1 MKQSFI
7 AGLMAAT
14 AIAFAT
20 PASAQSIFEALSE
33 TYKSNPT
40 LQAERAYLRSVD
52 ENVAI
57 ARSGYRPTLALTG
70 GYTDTNNNVDSNST
84 YGRVGG
90 GDTTTKSMAAV
101 VSQPLFS
108 GFSTVNSV
116 KAADQAVRAEQNNL
130 YNVEQDVFLSAST
143 AYLDVVRDRAIVE
156 LQKNNEKLLKKRL
169 DETQQRF
176 NVGEVT
182 RTDVSQAEARYSQ
195 AKSDRI
201 ASEGNLE
208 ASKATYIQIIG
219 SSPEDLEDPKVIRDY
234 LPQSYEEALEVALK
248 NNYSIRQARHLFNSK
263 GYEVYANTGELL
275 PQLSFDASASK
286 VKSENDNALTG
297 DTTTDGVEWGLNLTI
312 PLYNA
317 GESRAKIRQSKHQ
330 KWQAQEQVLE
340 MERQVKATVSSA
352 WEYMMANESKISAIK
367 DQVKA
372 NEIALD
378 GVQKEEA
385 LGNRTILDVLD
396 AYQELL
402 NSNVNEVTARRD
414 YYVSAMNLLMSMGK
428 LTAKDLKLDVELYDA
443 KKYYKE
449 TRGKWLSLE

>member
-1 MKQSFI
+1 MRQSFI

-143 AYLDVVRDRAIVE
+143 DYLDVVRDRAIVE

-367 DQVKA
+367 DQVRA

>member
-1 MKQSFI
+1 MKQRFI

-14 AIAFAT
+14 AIAT
-20 PASAQSIFEALSE
+20 PASAQSIFDALSE
-33 TYKSNPT
+33 TYKTNPT
-40 LQAERAYLRSVD
+40 LQAERAYLRAVD

-57 ARSGYRPTLALTG
+57 AKSGYRPTLALTG

-90 GDTTTKSMAAV
+90 GDTTTKSMAAT
-101 VSQPLFS
+101 VSQPLFN

-130 YNVEQDVFLSAST
+130 YNVEQDVLLSAST
-143 AYLDVVRDRAIVE
+143 AYLDVVRDRAIVD

-201 ASEGNLE
+201 ASEGDLE
-208 ASKATYIQIIG
+208 VSKAVYAKIIG
-219 SSPEDLEDPKVIRDY
+219 SMPEDLEDPKMIKDY
-234 LPQSYEEALEVALK
+234 LPESYEEALNTALK
-248 NNYSIRQARHLFNSK
+248 NNYSIRQAKHLFNSK
-263 GYEVYANTGELL
+263 GYEVYANTGALL

-286 VKSENDNALTG
+286 VKSENDSALTG

-312 PLYNA
+312 PLYKG
-317 GESRAKIRQSKHQ
+317 GENRAKIRQSKHQ

-340 MERQVKATVSSA
+340 TERQVKATVSSA
-352 WEYMMANESKISAIK
+352 WEYMKANESKIYAIK

-414 YYVSAMNLLMSMGK
+414 YYVSAMNLLVSMGK

-449 TRGKWLSLE
+449 TKGKWLSLE

>member
-1 MKQSFI
+1 MKKSFM
-7 AGLMAAT
+7 AGLMFAT
-14 AIAFAT
+14 ALGFSGS
-20 PASAQSIFEALSE
+20 ASAQNLFEALSQ
-33 TYKSNPT
+33 TYNTNPT
-40 LQAERAYLRSVD
+40 LQAQRTYLRSID

-57 ARSGYRPTLALTG
+57 AKSGYRPTVALTG
-70 GYTDTNNNVDSNST
+70 SYSDANRNSDIIAQD
-84 YGRVGG
+84 GASKQ
-90 GDTTTKSMAAV
+90 TTFAATI
-101 VSQPLFS
+101 SQPIFS

-116 KAADQAVRAEQNNL
+116 KAADRNVRAEQNNL
-130 YNVEQDVFLSAST
+130 YNVEQDVFLQAST
-143 AYLDVVRDRAIVE
+143 AYLDVLRDTAIVE

-182 RTDVSQAEARYSQ
+182 RTDVSQAKARYSQ
-195 AKSDRI
+195 AMSDRI

-208 ASKATYIQIIG
+208 ASKATYIQLIG
-219 SSPEDLEDPKVIRDY
+219 SEPQDLETPRPLRDF
-234 LPQSYEEALEVALK
+234 LPQSYDEALNIALA
-248 NNYSIRQARHLFNSK
+248 NNYSIKQAKELLKSK
-263 GYEVYANTGELL
+263 GYEVYANTGALL
-275 PQLSFDASASK
+275 PQVSLDGSASK
-286 VKSENDNALTG
+286 NKLDGDNYSG
-297 DTTTDGVEWGLNLTI
+297 KPETDNYEWGVNMTI

-317 GESRAKIRQSKHQ
+317 GESRAKIRQSKYQ
-330 KWQAQEQVLE
+330 KWQAQEAVLE
-340 MERQVKATVSSA
+340 AERSVKSVVSSA
-352 WEYMMANESKISAIK
+352 WEYMKANESKIKAIQ

-414 YYVSAMNLLMSMGK
+414 YYVSAMSLLLSMGK
-428 LTAKDLKLDVELYDA
+428 LTAKELKLGVDLYDA

-449 TRGKWLSLE
+449 TRDKWLSLD

>member
-33 TYKSNPT
+33 TYRSNPT
-40 LQAERAYLRSVD
+40 LQAERAYLRAVD

-70 GYTDTNNNVDSNST
+70 GYNEADNDIDSDSS

-90 GDTTTKSMAAV
+90 GDTTTKSMAAK
-101 VSQPLFS
+101 VSQPLFN

-208 ASKATYIQIIG
+208 ASKAVYVRIIG
-219 SSPEDLEDPKVIRDY
+219 SAPEDLEDPKVIRDF
-234 LPQSYEEALEVALK
+234 LPQSYEEALETALK
-248 NNYSIRQARHLFNSK
+248 NNYSIKKARHLFNSK
-263 GYEVYANTGELL
+263 GYEVYANTGDLL
-275 PQLSFDASASK
+275 PQLSFDAAASK

-297 DTTTDGVEWGLNLTI
+297 DSTTDSVEWGVNLTI

-340 MERQVKATVSSA
+340 TERQVKATVSSA
-352 WEYMMANESKISAIK
+352 WEYMKANESKISAIK

-414 YYVSAMNLLMSMGK
+414 YYVSAMNLLVSMGK

>member
-1 MKQSFI
+1 MKMKKSFM
-7 AGLMAAT
+7 AGLMFAT
-14 AIAFAT
+14 ALGFSGS
-20 PASAQSIFEALSE
+20 ASAQNLFEALSQ
-33 TYKSNPT
+33 TYNTNPT
-40 LQAERAYLRSVD
+40 LQAKRAYLRSID

-57 ARSGYRPTLALTG
+57 AKSGYRPTVALTG
-70 GYTDTNNNVDSNST
+70 SYSDANRNSDIIAQD
-84 YGRVGG
+84 GASKQ
-90 GDTTTKSMAAV
+90 TTFAATI
-101 VSQPLFS
+101 SQPIFS

-116 KAADQAVRAEQNNL
+116 KAADRNVRAEQNNL
-130 YNVEQDVFLSAST
+130 YNVEQDVFLQAST
-143 AYLDVVRDRAIVE
+143 AYLDVLRDTAIVE

-182 RTDVSQAEARYSQ
+182 RTDVSQAKARYSQ
-195 AKSDRI
+195 AMSDRI

-208 ASKATYIQIIG
+208 ASKATYIQLIG
-219 SSPEDLEDPKVIRDY
+219 SEPQDLETPRPLRDF
-234 LPQSYEEALEVALK
+234 LPQSYDEALNIALA
-248 NNYSIRQARHLFNSK
+248 NNYSIKQAKELLKSK
-263 GYEVYANTGELL
+263 GYEVYANTGALL
-275 PQLSFDASASK
+275 PQVSLDGSASK
-286 VKSENDNALTG
+286 NKLDGDNYSG
-297 DTTTDGVEWGLNLTI
+297 KPETDNYEWGVNMTI

-317 GESRAKIRQSKHQ
+317 GESRAKIRQSKYQ
-330 KWQAQEQVLE
+330 KWQAQEAVLE
-340 MERQVKATVSSA
+340 AERSVKSVVSSA
-352 WEYMMANESKISAIK
+352 WEYMKANESKIKAIQ

-414 YYVSAMNLLMSMGK
+414 YYVSAMSLLLSMGK
-428 LTAKDLKLDVELYDA
+428 LTAKELKLGVDLYDA

-449 TRGKWLSLE
+449 TRDKWLSLD